1 MVSNVVKML
10 GIIADVFTTLLMWF
24 FTDTIPVCN
33 KAQLTIIAIIIATIF
48 VKIGSGTDD
57 IKACDS
63 RYDEDKKEYRL
74 YTRKNKFLTN
84 GVIVR
89 IYCKYKEDETFTDK
103 LAAVGTVFVDDLNN
117 KVEIKVIGIIDEGSL
132 RKLLSGRGYKKFH
145 IKPTV
150 DVYTIMSLYSKR
162 KE

>member
-1 MVSNVVKML
+1 ML
-10 GIIADVFTTLLMWF
+10 SKVAQMIEIIANVFTILPVQLFTNTISVCDMVLL
-24 FTDTIPVCN
+24 IVV
-33 KAQLTIIAIIIATIF
+33 AIVIAILLI
-48 VKIGSGTDD
+48 KLRSDTDD

-117 KVEIKVIGIIDEGSL
+117 KVEIKVIGIVDEGSL

-145 IKPTV
+145 IKPTI
-150 DVYTIMSLYSKR
+150 DTYAIMALYSMG

>member
-1 MVSNVVKML
+1 ML
-10 GIIADVFTTLLMWF
+10 SKVAQMIGIIANVFTILPVQL
-24 FTDTIPVCN
+24 FTDTISGCDMVLLIVV
-33 KAQLTIIAIIIATIF
+33 AVVIAILLIKLRS
-48 VKIGSGTDD
+48 VTDD
-57 IKACDS
+57 IKVCDS
-63 RYDEDKKEYRL
+63 HYDEGKKEYRL
-74 YTRKNKFLTN
+74 YTRKNKLLAD

-89 IYCKYKEDETFTDK
+89 IYCKYKEDEKIIDE
-103 LAAVGTVFVDDLNN
+103 LAAIGTVFVDDLNN

-150 DVYTIMSLYSKR
+150 DVYAITSLYSKR